1 MTQNTKTT
9 FELINEL
16 IIAISKILWPI
27 IVLVIVIMFKKEIAS
42 LLKRLRKGKLFGQE
56 LELDNEIKEFKK
68 ATNKASES
76 IAEDKSAKKDSSI
89 KTNSSDEILNQS
101 TDDPTLGI
109 VILSREIEKELRHIA
124 ASSGILKDVQ
134 NKSVAY
140 TFQVLVER
148 KQLADSILKSV
159 KIFWDLR
166 NKIVHGLDIEDEKQI
181 IRVLDIGTNL
191 LDTLKDIPREKY
203 LVYKKDVDLFSDPK
217 CENKRTD
224 VKGVILETIST
235 EGTHTSYN
243 LRPTTK
249 NYYQEKDSVA
259 WEWSFDNQWDKTFY
273 KDPDTEK
280 IIKAFNSSAEFV
292 GRPIKNL

>member
-1 MTQNTKTT
+1 MKKTT

-27 IVLVIVIMFKKEIAS
+27 IVLVIVIVFKNEIAS
-42 LLKRLRKGKLFGQE
+42 LFKRLRKGKLFGQE
-56 LELDNEIKEFKK
+56 LELDNEIKEFDK

-76 IAEDKSAKKDSSI
+76 IAEDSNITKDTD
-89 KTNSSDEILNQS
+89 KDTKRTDEILKS
-101 TDDPTLGI
+101 SIDDPIIGI
-109 VILSREIEKELRHIA
+109 VMLSREIEKELLNIA
-124 ASSGILKDVQ
+124 ASSGLLKDLQ

-166 NKIVHGLDIEDEKQI
+166 NKIVHGKEIDDEKQI
-181 IRVLDIGTNL
+181 IRVLDIGINL
-191 LDTLKDIPREKY
+191 LNTLKNIPRAKY
-203 LVYKKDVDLFSDPK
+203 IVYKKDIELFSDSK

-224 VKGVILETIST
+224 AKGIILETISP
-235 EGTHTSYN
+235 EGIHTSYK

-249 NYYQEKDSVA
+249 NYYEEKESVA
-259 WEWSFDNQWDKTFY
+259 WEWSFDNKWDKTFY
-273 KDPDTEK
+273 KDPDTGK
-280 IIKAFNSSAEFV
+280 IVKAFDSSAEFV
-292 GRPIKNL
+292 GRPMKNL

>member
-1 MTQNTKTT
+1 MTENTKTT

-27 IVLVIVIMFKKEIAS
+27 IVLAIVIIFKKEIAS
-42 LLKRLRKGKLFGQE
+42 LIKRIRKGKLFGQE
-56 LELDNEIKEFKK
+56 LELDNEINEFKK
-68 ATNKASES
+68 VTNKASES
-76 IAEDKSAKKDSSI
+76 IAEDSNTKKD
-89 KTNSSDEILNQS
+89 TNIETKRSDEILKS
-101 TDDPTLGI
+101 SVDAPTLGI
-109 VILSREIEKELRHIA
+109 VMLSREIKKELQHIA

-166 NKIVHGLDIEDEKQI
+166 NKIVHGKEIEDEKQI

-191 LDTLKDIPREKY
+191 LDTLKDIPRAKY
-203 LVYKKDVDLFSDPK
+203 IVYKKDVDLFSDQK

-224 VKGVILETIST
+224 VKGVILETISP

-273 KDPDTEK
+273 KDPDTGE
-280 IIKAFNSSAEFV
+280 IIKPFDRSVEFV

>member
-1 MTQNTKTT
+1 MTENTKTT

-76 IAEDKSAKKDSSI
+76 IAEDKSVKKDSTI
-89 KTNSSDEILNQS
+89 ETKNSDEILKQS
-101 TDDPTLGI
+101 ADDPTLGI
-109 VILSREIEKELRHIA
+109 VMLSREIEKELRHIA
-124 ASSGILKDVQ
+124 ASSGILKDIQ

-148 KQLADSILKSV
+148 NQLADSILKSV

-166 NKIVHGLDIEDEKQI
+166 NKIVHGKDIEDEKQI

-191 LDTLKDIPREKY
+191 LDTLKDIPRAKY
-203 LVYKKDVDLFSDPK
+203 IVYKKDVDLFSDPK
-217 CENKRTD
+217 CKNKRTD
-224 VKGVILETIST
+224 VNGVILETISP

-249 NYYQEKDSVA
+249 NYYQEKESVA

-273 KDPDTEK
+273 KDPDTDK
-280 IIKAFNSSAEFV
+280 IIKAFDSSSEFV

>member
-1 MTQNTKTT
+1 MIETTKTT
-9 FELINEL
+9 FELINEF
-16 IIAISKILWPI
+16 IVAISKILWPI

-42 LLKRLRKGKLFGQE
+42 LLKRIRKGKLFGQE

-68 ATNKASES
+68 VTDKASES
-76 IAEDKSAKKDSSI
+76 IIEDSTTTKD
-89 KTNSSDEILNQS
+89 KDTKRSDEILKNS
-101 TDDPTLGI
+101 IDDPIIG
-109 VILSREIEKELRHIA
+109 VVMLSREIEKELLNIT
-124 ASSGILKDVQ
+124 ASTGLLKQLQ

-166 NKIVHGLDIEDEKQI
+166 NKIVHGKVIEDEKQI

-191 LDTLKDIPREKY
+191 LDTLKNIPRAKY
-203 LVYKKDVDLFSDPK
+203 VVYKKDIDLFSDPK
-217 CENKRTD
+217 CEIKRTD
-224 VKGVILETIST
+224 VKGVILETISP
-235 EGTHTSYN
+235 ESTHTSFN

-249 NYYQEKDSVA
+249 NYYQENDSVA

-273 KDPDTEK
+273 KDPDTGK
-280 IIKAFNSSAEFV
+280 IIKPFDSSAEFV